1 MTVRGTITQKLPGFS
16 MPVDAPMFPAPP
28 YHYYDASMLIFN
40 YVTDAASAARL
51 LPAALEL
58 ADPPTAALV
67 FASYPRSSLGPY
79 NEVILL
85 LNASFQ
91 GRAVKY
97 ATHLYVT
104 TDIAMAAGR
113 EMGGFPKKIGR
124 IEFRSDVAYV
134 ASLERPEGLRICS
147 GTLRPEKPVPAQFPI
162 SNHYFTLRVIPSPQ
176 KDKPPTLAELVE
188 TRWDT
193 LSGEMWSGPGS
204 CLLTG
209 ASALDPLHTVPVRQL
224 QSCLFLK
231 GNLEVGALDQVCQ
244 YPLG

>member
-1 MTVRGTITQKLPGFS
+1 MAVRGKITQDLPGFS
-16 MPVDAPMFPAPP
+16 MPVDAPLYPAPP
-28 YHYYDASMLIFN
+28 YRYVDASMLIFN
-40 YVTDAASAARL
+40 YVTDAQAAARL

-79 NEVILL
+79 NEVILY
-85 LNASFQ
+85 LNATFR

-113 EMGGFPKKIGR
+113 EQGGFPKKIGR
-124 IEFRSDVAYV
+124 ITFRSDVAYV
-134 ASLERPEGLRICS
+134 ATLERPEGLPICS
-147 GTLRPEKPVPAQFPI
+147 GTLRPERPVPAQFPL
-162 SNHYFTLRVIPSPQ
+162 SSRYLALRVIPSPQ
-176 KDKPPTLAELVE
+176 QGRPPTVAELVE

-193 LSGEMWSGPGS
+193 VSGELWSGPGS

-224 QSCLFLK
+224 QNSLFLK
-231 GNLEVGALDQVCQ
+231 GDLEVAALEQVCQ
-244 YPLG
+244 FPLG